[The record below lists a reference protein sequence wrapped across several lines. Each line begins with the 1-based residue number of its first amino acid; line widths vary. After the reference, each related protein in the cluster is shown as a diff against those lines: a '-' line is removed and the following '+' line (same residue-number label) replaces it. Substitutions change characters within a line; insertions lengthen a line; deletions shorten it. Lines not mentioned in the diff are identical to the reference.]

1 MSSTSWLAFTPRDT
15 VFVRDG
21 RSFDAATDGLA
32 QTVRPSPTTIAGA
45 VGKAFGVNPAEVRG
59 PVLARQGEAGW
70 EPYFPVPADLVVT
83 ADEPRRVFRLQPEK
97 PNGQTDLDEA
107 EAGQV
112 AGPVQWL
119 MPPAGAGSVEPLDG
133 WIPGQV
139 LAGYLA
145 GTLPTPEGT
154 PEAALRVARPLVPE
168 PRVGLARDGRAART
182 GYLYQATHLR
192 PVEGWAFL
200 AEITV
205 PDEWDAEPQGHVP
218 FGGRTRLADVGAA
231 AVQWSEAAPADIGE
245 RVLVYL
251 ATPAIWPGGW
261 QLPVPEG
268 ATLIAA
274 ATREPEP
281 AATVSPGRGWRDSRA
296 LRWMVPA
303 GSVYLL
309 EFRDAQASA
318 TWVRKWNKNAY
329 GLNKDDLLRTAGF
342 GVVLTGAW
350 T

>member
-139 LAGYLA
+139 LAGYWR
-145 GTLPTPEGT
+145 GRCRR
-154 PEAALRVARPLVPE
+154 LRAPPRPRSGWLG
-168 PRVGLARDGRAART
+168 RWSRAQGRA
-182 GYLYQATHLR
+182 G
-192 PVEGWAFL
+192 P
-200 AEITV
+200 
-205 PDEWDAEPQGHVP
+205 
-218 FGGRTRLADVGAA
+218 
-231 AVQWSEAAPADIGE
+231 
-245 RVLVYL
+245 
-251 ATPAIWPGGW
+251 
-261 QLPVPEG
+261 
-268 ATLIAA
+268 
-274 ATREPEP
+274 
-281 AATVSPGRGWRDSRA
+281 
-296 LRWMVPA
+296 
-303 GSVYLL
+303 
-309 EFRDAQASA
+309 
-318 TWVRKWNKNAY
+318 
-329 GLNKDDLLRTAGF
+329 
-342 GVVLTGAW
+342 
-350 T
+350 

>member
-1 MSSTSWLAFTPRDT
+1 VSKTSWLAFKPRDT

-21 RSFDAATDGLA
+21 RSFDAATDALA

-59 PVLARQGEAGW
+59 PVLARETEAGW

-83 ADEPRRVFRLQPEK
+83 ADEPRRAFRLRPDE
-97 PNGQTDLDEA
+97 PNGKTDLDA
-107 EAGQV
+107 VTAD
-112 AGPVQWL
+112 GPQRWL
-119 MPPAGAGSVEPLDG
+119 MPPVQAGLVEPLDG
-133 WIPGQV
+133 WIPGPV

-145 GTLPTPEGT
+145 GTLPGPDGT
-154 PEAALRVARPLVPE
+154 PESELMVAKPLVPE
-168 PRVGLARDGRAART
+168 PRIGLARDGRAART

-192 PVEGWAFL
+192 PREGWAFL

-205 PDEWDAEPQGHVP
+205 PDEWDTEPQNHVP
-218 FGGRTRLADVGAA
+218 FGGRGRLADVGAA
-231 AVQWSEAAPADIGE
+231 EVRWPDAAPARVGE

-261 QLPVPEG
+261 QLPVPGG
-268 ATLIAA
+268 ATLVAA
-274 ATREPEP
+274 ATGEPEP
-281 AATVSPGRGWRDSRA
+281 AATVRPGREWRDSRA
-296 LRWMVPA
+296 LRWTAPA
-303 GSVYLL
+303 GSVFLL
-309 EFRDAQASA
+309 EFGDAEAGA
-318 TWVRKWNKNAY
+318 RWAGRWNRNAY
-329 GLNKDDLLRTAGF
+329 GLDEDDQLRTAGF

>member
-1 MSSTSWLAFTPRDT
+1 MSSTSGLAFTPRDT
-15 VFVRDG
+15 VPVRDG

-59 PVLARQGEAGW
+59 PLMSLPGRSRAGAVLPGTSRSRRHGGTSRAWR
-70 EPYFPVPADLVVT
+70 
-83 ADEPRRVFRLQPEK
+83 PRPQPEK

-218 FGGRTRLADVGAA
+218 FGGIRACST
-231 AVQWSEAAPADIGE
+231 S
-245 RVLVYL
+245 
-251 ATPAIWPGGW
+251 
-261 QLPVPEG
+261 VPQQSSG
-268 ATLIAA
+268 PKPRRPT
-274 ATREPEP
+274 
-281 AATVSPGRGWRDSRA
+281 
-296 LRWMVPA
+296 
-303 GSVYLL
+303 
-309 EFRDAQASA
+309 
-318 TWVRKWNKNAY
+318 
-329 GLNKDDLLRTAGF
+329 
-342 GVVLTGAW
+342 
-350 T
+350 